1 MWQQSNRRANRVLR
15 PGRIV
20 LTILFAAWW
29 LLASWAV
36 VWIMPES
43 TASAAPTPNRIVSAG
58 VAVRIAQPG
67 RPPFPIARDRSAF
80 DAMQSG
86 AFALDESTI
95 TLGVVTFEWIKVEH
109 GQKAYVIALDGD
121 AAQIEMLEGEYAGD
135 RAWIHRGDLAPQ

>member
-1 MWQQSNRRANRVLR
+1 MWQQSDRRGTQILR

-20 LTILFAAWW
+20 LTILFVAWW
-29 LLASWAV
+29 LLVSWAV
-36 VWIMPES
+36 VWIMPEEP
-43 TASAAPTPNRIVSAG
+43 ALAAPTPNRIVSAG

-80 DAMQSG
+80 DTMQSG

-95 TLGVVTFEWIKVEH
+95 TLGVVAFEWIKVEH

-121 AAQIEMLEGEYAGD
+121 AAQIEMLEGEYAGA
-135 RAWIHRGDLAPQ
+135 RAWIQRGDLAP